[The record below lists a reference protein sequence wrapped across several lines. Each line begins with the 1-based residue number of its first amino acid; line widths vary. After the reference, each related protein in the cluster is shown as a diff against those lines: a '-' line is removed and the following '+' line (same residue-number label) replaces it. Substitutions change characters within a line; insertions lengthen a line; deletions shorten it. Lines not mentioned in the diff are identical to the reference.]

1 MRTIL
6 SVILFNLLLGT
17 SLAQAQLL
25 NNQSNSAGDKPVSAH
40 EQIQSIIDSG
50 FEWVGLEEAQRLAV
64 ESQKKVLI
72 FGYAEWCTYCL
83 KMRKESLPDSSV
95 VDAINLYFIPVQLD
109 GESPDPVVFNGTQY
123 TKNQLARG
131 LQLSSFP
138 THYFVD
144 AEGGVLGAQPGF
156 IEPDIYALLLRYV
169 GSNAFER
176 ISFDEYVE
184 LNM

>member
-6 SVILFNLLLGT
+6 SVILFSLLLGT

-25 NNQSNSAGDKPVSAH
+25 NNQGNSAGDKTVSVH
-40 EQIQSIIDSG
+40 EQIQSTIDSG
-50 FEWVGLEEAQRLAV
+50 FEWIGLEEAQRLAA

-95 VDAINLYFIPVQLD
+95 VDAINRNFIPVQLD

-123 TKNQLARG
+123 TKNQLARTTTLVFSYTLFCKRRRRG
-131 LQLSSFP
+131 SRSA
-138 THYFVD
+138 TW
-144 AEGGVLGAQPGF
+144 
-156 IEPDIYALLLRYV
+156 IY
-169 GSNAFER
+169 
-176 ISFDEYVE
+176 
-184 LNM
+184 

>member
-1 MRTIL
+1 MRIIL
-6 SVILFNLLLGT
+6 SVILFSLLLGT
-17 SLAQAQLL
+17 SLAPAQLL
-25 NNQSNSAGDKPVSAH
+25 NNQSNSARDKTESPH
-40 EQIQSIIDSG
+40 KQIQSSIDSG
-50 FEWVGLEEAQRLAV
+50 FEWVGLERAQRLAA

-83 KMRKESLPDSSV
+83 KMRKESLSDSSV
-95 VDAINLYFIPVQLD
+95 LDAISRYFIPVQLD

-138 THYFVD
+138 THYFIDV
-144 AEGGVLGAQPGF
+144 EGGVIGAQPGF

-176 ISFDEYVE
+176 SSFDEYVE